1 MVNIGYHSAKFQGQI
16 HRFFYSKA
24 INNIVNFP
32 VHEYKKVNIDVY
44 AFSCERDLAIQVAN
58 IRSFIR
64 YVGIP
69 NKFIVISD
77 GSYSSSSRNILR
89 RINSCVDVIEW
100 KDLVIGDIPKPISNY
115 VVNYPHRAIM
125 AFWRR
130 LAVLTSISIDKP
142 TIYTDAD
149 ILFFPGAEE
158 LVNLCDSDDSYCWYL
173 PDCLPS
179 LDERIL
185 LHNHEKLNPVNA
197 GFFILKQ
204 QINWVNSLERV
215 TQFVDVPV
223 YFTEQTVVHLAMHNN
238 QAKPLDKTKFIL
250 SVDDQFQ
257 YLEKFDKRKIAL
269 RHYVNDVRHKFW
281 LNLGISGSI

>member
-16 HRFFYSKA
+16 HRFVYSKA

-32 VHEYKKVNIDVY
+32 LHNQNKVHIDVY

-69 NKFIVISD
+69 EKFIVISD
-77 GSYSSSSRNILR
+77 GSYSANSRNILR
-89 RINSCVDVIEW
+89 QINPCVDVVEW
-100 KDLVIGDIPKPISNY
+100 QDLVIGNPLHPIGNY
-115 VVNYPHRAIM
+115 VVDAPHPAIK

-130 LAVLTSISIDKP
+130 LAVLTTISIDKP

-149 ILFFPGAEE
+149 ILFFPGAKEI
-158 LVNLCDSDDSYCWYL
+158 VKLCESNDNYPWYL
-173 PDCLPS
+173 ADCLPS
-179 LDERIL
+179 LDQRIIL
-185 LHNHEKLNPVNA
+185 DDHEKLNPVNA
-197 GFFILKQ
+197 GFFIIKQ
-204 QINWVNSLERV
+204 QIDWQEPLDRV
-215 TQFVDVPV
+215 AQLVDVPV

-238 QAKPLDKTKFIL
+238 HAKPLDKNQFIL

-257 YLEKFDKRKIAL
+257 YLDNFDKRKIAL